1 MRETPKIQ
9 KRAIKSKISE
19 ISSTP
24 RDSIRF
30 LSPKRKKKRER
41 ERERF
46 LEIHFGPG
54 LQFE

>member
-9 KRAIKSKISE
+9 KWAIKSKISE

-24 RDSIRF
+24 EDTIRF
-30 LSPKRKKKRER
+30 LSPKRKKK

-46 LEIHFGPG
+46 LEIHFG
-54 LQFE
+54 LTWAAI